1 MHVTILKALKNP
13 TLKKPVQLCSILLK
27 FGHGICFLFDFF
39 FFTKTCLSNEIIKGP
54 IYFGKHIY
62 HSLLPRL

>member
-13 TLKKPVQLCSILLK
+13 ALKKPVQLCSILLK
-27 FGHGICFLFDFF
+27 FGHGICFLFY
-39 FFTKTCLSNEIIKGP
+39 FFTKTCLSNEIIKRS

-62 HSLLPRL
+62 HSLLPHS

>member
-39 FFTKTCLSNEIIKGP
+39 FFLQ
-54 IYFGKHIY
+54 KHVY
-62 HSLLPRL
+62 LMR